1 MFEYK
6 IKRKAD
12 ENREYDSG
20 AVKSSDGAEADTW
33 VENNR
38 ELSSRYRDHLEIVKE
53 VYDLAY
59 NFLC

>member
-33 VENNR
+33 GENNR
-38 ELSSRYRDHLEIVKE
+38 ELSSR
-53 VYDLAY
+53 
-59 NFLC
+59 